1 MAMAVYGAL
10 HMIKPQFIDTDH
22 CRSKVHCA
30 ACRGDATF
38 RRGIARNFGVP
49 PDFATRCPLDPAP
62 PPPVVLEKPLP
73 PMPVR
78 LSNFGKAVLT
88 VAKEALATGEAL
100 VNKRVYVQRLAV
112 CFSCPG
118 KNYRPSDGT
127 CSLCGCFMK
136 IKAWLVSMKCDAD
149 YWGKP
154 VSTPAM
160 AQRVPLPGVIGQK
173 ILEHELDIRNL
184 LPPES
189 LTVKAVN
196 AYHIRVDGPA
206 PCPGC
211 TKGRLIR
218 SVGEAYQKE
227 EPTLDADTRGRA
239 AVLIS
244 GAPVADAI
252 R

>member
-1 MAMAVYGAL
+1 MTKL
-10 HMIKPQFIDTDH
+10 QFIDTDH

-38 RRGIARNFGVP
+38 RRGIARSFGVP
-49 PDFATRCPLDPAP
+49 PDFGTRCPLEPAP
-62 PPPVVLEKPLP
+62 PPPALPEKPLP

-78 LSNFGKAVLT
+78 LSNFGKAMLT

-100 VNKRVYVQRLAV
+100 VDKREYVQRLAV

-118 KNYRPSDGT
+118 KNFRPSDGT

-136 IKAWLVSMKCDAD
+136 VKAWLVAMKCDAN

-154 VSTPAM
+154 VPVPA
-160 AQRVPLPGVIGQK
+160 AARGERTPLPGVIGK
-173 ILEHELDIRNL
+173 KLLEHELDIRNL
-184 LPPES
+184 LPPDS

-196 AYHIRVDGPA
+196 EYHTKVDGPV

-218 SVGEAYQKE
+218 SVGEAYQRE
-227 EPTLDADTRGRA
+227 GPTLDADTRGRV